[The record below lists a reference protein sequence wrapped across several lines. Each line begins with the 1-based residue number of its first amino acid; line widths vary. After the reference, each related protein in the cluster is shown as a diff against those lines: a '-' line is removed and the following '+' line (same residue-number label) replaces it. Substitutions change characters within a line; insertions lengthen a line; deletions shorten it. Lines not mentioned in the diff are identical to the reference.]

1 MTKKYRYTND
11 MGVPKTLV
19 VTSKGDIYEVSIWN
33 NLNGEYCGGSSQVTK
48 EQLDEFLS
56 HYHIK

>member
-1 MTKKYRYTND
+1 MTKKYQYTND

-19 VTSKGDIYEVSIWN
+19 GTPNKNIYDFTIWN
-33 NLNGEYCGGSSQVTK
+33 NLNGELCGSGQLTK
-48 EQLDEFLS
+48 EQLDQFLS